1 MSPAK
6 GAARAAALL
15 DAAEHVLTT
24 QGNAN
29 SAMRDFAAAAGVRVG
44 HLQHYYPTRAELIGA
59 VMARALSRSLDR
71 LAAITDSAEN
81 DSREGSEQFIAVLL
95 GEQEDHAT
103 VRLYV
108 EVWAIAVA
116 DEDVAHVVRDF
127 YAQYVAHVVRAV
139 AGAQPHLNASDLD
152 ATAQTI
158 VSLLE
163 GSAVLRSRIA
173 GRKSPASD
181 RMLVQT
187 LQCLIHGA

>member
-1 MSPAK
+1 
-6 GAARAAALL
+6 
-15 DAAEHVLTT
+15 
-24 QGNAN
+24 
-29 SAMRDFAAAAGVRVG
+29 
-44 HLQHYYPTRAELIGA
+44 
-59 VMARALSRSLDR
+59 
-71 LAAITDSAEN
+71 
-81 DSREGSEQFIAVLL
+81 

-127 YAQYVAHVVRAV
+127 YAQYVSHVVRAV

-173 GRKSPASD
+173 GRKSEASD
-181 RMLVQT
+181 RMLVKT